1 MPREALHRYP
11 GLTAMCA
18 ADSNG
23 SAMKQTTFESFAWS
37 RKGKVT
43 RRERFLAEMDAVIPW
58 RELIKLIEASPRHF
72 DEFTNVTY
80 LQLGSHGHLCRASLE
95 A

>member
-1 MPREALHRYP
+1 
-11 GLTAMCA
+11 
-18 ADSNG
+18 
-23 SAMKQTTFESFAWS
+23 
-37 RKGKVT
+37 
-43 RRERFLAEMDAVIPW
+43 VIPW
-58 RELIKLIEASPRHF
+58 RELIKLIEASPQHF